1 MESKILIVD
10 DEKSVLLFFKALL
23 SGRGYDV
30 LSAMDYFSAVE
41 IISELEPD
49 LIISDIFLNSDK
61 HGINI
66 LEHVKKISPDVPV
79 IMMTAAP
86 CINTAAEAV
95 RLGAFDYLTKPVG
108 KEILLRVIDHALNT
122 KALMDEKENYR
133 RTLDAIFTSLM
144 DGVITVDIEMRVI
157 AANDAVNKICGLS
170 VSNNIGK
177 QFDEIPFSCSKSCL
191 NVLKKN
197 LKENDNIRE
206 YRVKCRHNTKPDQVV
221 LLSCSG
227 MKNRNGELTGVVL
240 AVRDIT
246 RVAELEKEIQGR
258 YQFHN
263 FVGKSER
270 MLKTYDLLENLA
282 EYDTTVLITGQSGT
296 GKELAARALHYIS
309 PRSGGPLVNVNCSAL
324 AENLLESELFG
335 HVKGAFTGAV
345 RDKQGRFQKADGG
358 TLLLDEIGDIS
369 PRIQLKLLRVLQEKE
384 FERVGDPDPIKI
396 DVRVIA
402 ATNRNLKEKVRLGEF
417 REDLF
422 YRLKVV
428 EVKMPSLKERLED
441 IPLLVNHFCD
451 KFNKRFKKTMGGVS
465 DEVLS
470 AFMQYFWP
478 GNVRELEH
486 ALEHAFILCHDRIIT
501 LENLPPEIREY
512 IDIGHSEYR
521 PMTNELEQISSALKM
536 TDWNKAKA
544 ARFLEMSR
552 QTIYRKIK
560 EYNLVKH

>member
-1 MESKILIVD
+1 MRPKILIID
-10 DEKSVLLFFKALL
+10 DEESVLLFMKTLL
-23 SGRGYDV
+23 SGRGYNV
-30 LSAMDYFSAVE
+30 LSARDYFPAIE
-41 IISELEPD
+41 IISKLEPD
-49 LIISDIFLNSDK
+49 LIISDIFLKDDQN
-61 HGINI
+61 GIDI
-66 LEHVKKISPDVPV
+66 LADVKKRNLGIPV
-79 IMMTAAP
+79 IMMTAEP
-86 CINTAAEAV
+86 GIDTAVEAV
-95 RLGAFDYLTKPVG
+95 RMGAFDYLTKPVRQ
-108 KEILLRVIDHALNT
+108 ETLLRAVDHGLNL
-122 KALMDEKENYR
+122 KVLMDEKENYR
-133 RTLDAIFTSLM
+133 QTLDAIFTSLM

-157 AANDAVNKICGLS
+157 AANDAVNEICGLP
-170 VSNNIGK
+170 VLNNIGK
-177 QFDEIPFSCSKSCL
+177 KFDEIPFSCGKSCL

-197 LKENDNIRE
+197 LEENDNIRE
-206 YRVKCRHNTKPDQVV
+206 YRVECRHHTKPGQVV
-221 LLSCSG
+221 LLSCSSL
-227 MKNRNGELTGVVL
+227 KNQNGKLSGTVL

-246 RVAELEKEIQGR
+246 RVAELEKEIKGR

-263 FVGKSER
+263 LVGKNEKMIKVYS
-270 MLKTYDLLENLA
+270 LLENLA

-296 GKELAARALHYIS
+296 GKELAARALHYGS
-309 PRSGGPLVNVNCSAL
+309 PRSGRPLVNINCSAL

-369 PRIQLKLLRVLQEKE
+369 TSIQLKLLRVLQEKE
-384 FERVGDPDPIKI
+384 FERVGEPDPVKI
-396 DVRVIA
+396 DVKIIA

-428 EVKMPSLKERLED
+428 EVKMPSLKKRLDD
-441 IPLLVNHFCD
+441 IPLLINHFCD
-451 KFNKRFKKTMGGVS
+451 KFNKRFKKTINGVS

-486 ALEHAFILCHDRIIT
+486 ALEHAFILCHDRVIT
-501 LENLPPEIREY
+501 LENLPSEIREY
-512 IDIGHSEYR
+512 IDIEHSEYM
-521 PMTNELEQISSALKM
+521 PMANKLEQISSALKM

-544 ARFLEMSR
+544 ARLLDMSR